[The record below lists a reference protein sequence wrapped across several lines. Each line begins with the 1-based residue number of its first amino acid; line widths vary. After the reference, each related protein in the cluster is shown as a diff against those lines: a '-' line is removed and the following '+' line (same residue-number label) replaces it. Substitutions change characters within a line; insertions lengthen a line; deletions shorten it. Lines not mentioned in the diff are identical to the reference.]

1 MNIAGNEVGFKVDV
15 KKKIRLLNIN
25 GQTIKLN
32 ENETVNDYMQNRRN
46 TTQDGGGSED
56 GKEEEVGTDEK
67 ATNE

>member
-1 MNIAGNEVGFKVDV
+1 
-15 KKKIRLLNIN
+15 
-25 GQTIKLN
+25 
-32 ENETVNDYMQNRRN
+32 MQNRRD